1 MSAATVI
8 RVLLVDD
15 QVLVRAG
22 FRALLEHSDDIEV
35 VGEAAHGAEAIT
47 LAHQH
52 QPDVI
57 LMDIRMPLMD
67 GIEATR
73 RLTADTR
80 TSSCR
85 IVVLTTFDHDEYV
98 FDALR
103 AGASGFLL
111 KAIEP
116 DELRRAVR
124 VIAGGESLL
133 SPSVTRR
140 LIHDFVTRRDPRP
153 TAPERLDVLTDRER
167 QIMALVGHGLSND
180 EIGEQLYVSPA
191 TAKTHVN
198 RAMTKLGARDRAQLV
213 VLAYETGLVEPA

>member
-8 RVLLVDD
+8 RVRLVDD

-35 VGEAAHGAEAIT
+35 FGEAAHGAEAIT

-57 LMDIRMPLMD
+57 LMDGL
-67 GIEATR
+67 EATR

-98 FDALR
+98 FDAF
-103 AGASGFLL
+103 AGWCVRIPAQSHRTASAAGCGLGHRWWQV
-111 KAIEP
+111 A
-116 DELRRAVR
+116 AVAR
-124 VIAGGESLL
+124 CDPAA
-133 SPSVTRR
+133 
-140 LIHDFVTRRDPRP
+140 IHDFVTRRDPRP
-153 TAPERLDVLTDRER
+153 TAPERLDVPPDRER
-167 QIMALVGHGLSND
+167 EVVALVGHGLSND
-180 EIGEQLYVSPA
+180 EIGEQLYVSPRPPRP
-191 TAKTHVN
+191 TSTW
-198 RAMTKLGARDRAQLV
+198 R
-213 VLAYETGLVEPA
+213 